1 MLSGVR
7 TQRRG
12 PGAAPTPMHRV
23 VLAAVVVG
31 VLAVGAAGCSAGG
44 ETGGAASSGDGSAT
58 STGPRVDYLADPTD
72 VPELLREQFGEVP
85 MLRRLILMED
95 SIRAQIRDPQR
106 PENMDDWVY
115 RDGEWTSTPVSVSVS
130 EIAAF
135 DDTTF
140 VPGVIAWDR
149 IPALI
154 EATYDGVDLEEEE
167 ISSVSYDRIAGD
179 PPRVYIGVSGLRGN
193 GRLLGLADGTEF
205 DVERS

>member
-7 TQRRG
+7 TQRHG
-12 PGAAPTPMHRV
+12 PGVTAKCV
-23 VLAAVVVG
+23 VVCAVVFVMG
-31 VLAVGAAGCSAGG
+31 AVGCSASGD
-44 ETGGAASSGDGSAT
+44 TGGAASAGDGSE
-58 STGPRVDYLADPTD
+58 GPTARVDYLADASE
-72 VPELLREQFGEVP
+72 VPELLRERFGEVP

-106 PENMDDWVY
+106 PENMDDWVF

-130 EIAAF
+130 EIASF

-140 VPGVIAWDR
+140 VPGAIAWDR

-179 PPRVYIGVSGLRGN
+179 PPRVYIGVTGLRGS